1 MKLMKLM
8 EVIWMLLNKVKETTN
23 LIKLESEVNEN
34 KKINEDFKRVFKRLE
49 LIEKAFNNYYKTIK
63 TLNKEYGIEYK
74 YDDLNLL
81 KRKLKKLKENLK
93 GEYIDMSL
101 IDAITKETNELEQ
114 FLKEKWNLYIV
125 SETNGLINTLKTI
138 RSIVNDKPKVDIV
151 VHSIMKD
158 RVAWPVD
165 NDKLNNINNKKKEA
179 QKLISDLGLN
189 KNISDFIEKIALNQA
204 TILDL
209 TPEILDWVRNK
220 EFENNIALRF
230 I

>member
-1 MKLMKLM
+1 
-8 EVIWMLLNKVKETTN
+8 MLLNKVKETTN

-63 TLNKEYGIEYK
+63 QLNKEYGIEYK

>member
-1 MKLMKLM
+1 
-8 EVIWMLLNKVKETTN
+8 MLLNKVKETTN

-34 KKINEDFKRVFKRLE
+34 KKTNEDFKRVFKRLE

-81 KRKLKKLKENLK
+81 KCKLKKLKENLK
-93 GEYIDMSL
+93 SEYVDMSL

-114 FLKEKWNLYIV
+114 SLKEKWNLYIV
-125 SETNGLINTLKTI
+125 TETNGLINTLKTI

-158 RVAWPVD
+158 RLAWPVD

>member
-1 MKLMKLM
+1 
-8 EVIWMLLNKVKETTN
+8 MLLNKVKETTN

-114 FLKEKWNLYIV
+114 SLKEKWNLYIV

>member
-1 MKLMKLM
+1 
-8 EVIWMLLNKVKETTN
+8 MLLNKVKETTN

>member
-1 MKLMKLM
+1 
-8 EVIWMLLNKVKETTN
+8 
-23 LIKLESEVNEN
+23 
-34 KKINEDFKRVFKRLE
+34 
-49 LIEKAFNNYYKTIK
+49 
-63 TLNKEYGIEYK
+63 
-74 YDDLNLL
+74 
-81 KRKLKKLKENLK
+81 
-93 GEYIDMSL
+93 MSL

>member
-1 MKLMKLM
+1 
-8 EVIWMLLNKVKETTN
+8 MLLNKVKETRN
-23 LIKLESEVNEN
+23 LIKLESEVNRV
-34 KKINEDFKRVFKRLE
+34 KKTNEEFNRVFKRLE
-49 LIEKAFNNYYKTIK
+49 SIEKAFNNYYKTIK

-74 YDDLNLL
+74 YSDLNSL
-81 KRKLKKLKENLK
+81 KRKLKKLNENLK
-93 GEYIDMSL
+93 CEYIDMSL

-114 FLKEKWNLYIV
+114 SLKEKWNLYIV

-209 TPEILDWVRNK
+209 TPETLDWVRDK
-220 EFENNIALRF
+220 GFENNIALKF